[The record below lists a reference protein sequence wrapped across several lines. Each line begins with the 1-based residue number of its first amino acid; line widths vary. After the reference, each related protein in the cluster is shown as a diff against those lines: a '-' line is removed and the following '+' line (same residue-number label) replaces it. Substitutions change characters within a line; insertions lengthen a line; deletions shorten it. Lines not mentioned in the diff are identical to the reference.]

1 MIIYIFHGN
10 TKNTKNT
17 KKKKK
22 KKDFKNKYDI
32 LNDKRIL
39 ISV

>member
-22 KKDFKNKYDI
+22 KKNFKNKYKK
-32 LNDKRIL
+32 LNNKKIL
-39 ISV
+39 IIF